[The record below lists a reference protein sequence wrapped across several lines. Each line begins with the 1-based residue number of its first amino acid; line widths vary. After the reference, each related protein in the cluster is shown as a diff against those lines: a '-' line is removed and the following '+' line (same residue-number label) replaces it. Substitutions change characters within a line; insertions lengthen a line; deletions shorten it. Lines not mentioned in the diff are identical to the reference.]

1 MSVDKNRRGARH
13 TGQSMLAAL
22 ELERLYDA
30 HASALFGFLLQL
42 TRSEPDT
49 RDLLQQVFV
58 RLASRPNT
66 LDGVRDERAF
76 LLRLAHNLFV
86 DLTRRRDARQ
96 RHHDAFAAEPV
107 DLFAAS
113 PDPDTAALRSEL
125 EAALAELPAEQR
137 AVVHLKLWE
146 GLTFEAIA
154 GLLDIPLNTAASRY
168 RYGLDKLRARL
179 RPLYDE
185 IQ

>member
-1 MSVDKNRRGARH
+1 M
-13 TGQSMLAAL
+13 TGRL

-30 HASALFGFLLQL
+30 HAAALFGFALNL
-42 TRSEPDT
+42 TRHEDDT
-49 RDLLQQVFV
+49 RDVLQQVFG
-58 RLASRPNT
+58 RLAARPGL

-76 LLRLAHNLFV
+76 LLRMTHNAVV
-86 DLTRRRDARQ
+86 DLARRRDARQ
-96 RHHDAFAAEPV
+96 RASDALAGESAGVFAPTT
-107 DLFAAS
+107 
-113 PDPDTAALRSEL
+113 DPDAAAFRAAL

-146 GLTFEAIA
+146 GLTFEAIGA
-154 GLLDIPLNTAASRY
+154 ALGIPLNTAASRY

-185 IQ
+185 IR